1 MTSASDL
8 FGGLSSDDDSFLVEE
23 KDEEKA
29 EPVKTA
35 AQALLM
41 DFELSS
47 DDDDEEAPQSQKSTS
62 SSPLD
67 KKDVK
72 PMSTTQTLMMD
83 FEMSSDDE
91 DEEDQKP
98 QSQDPSTSPIDQ
110 KPVKF
115 FLPSDEDSQDMPDID
130 EIQKRIKDGTHVFKM
145 SPESMEDSEDRKCIE
160 FKASPPSS
168 GYPPL
173 KKPKLEPKD
182 DRYEAVFDA
191 VLGNSTVE
199 PLVEP
204 KPTVIQ
210 KKKYNEMNEMERK
223 MIKIEEKEYVTEEE
237 SHMKLLEQYGPSSSQ
252 ESKKHHDDIH
262 EMKNQIL
269 LANMSKEQ
277 FDRYQAF
284 RSSRFKKSDIT
295 RLIKEYTN
303 NAKIPATVVTAIGG
317 LAKLVV
323 GELVEE
329 ALDLREAVEGEESA
343 GPLQPHHIRQAYLT
357 LSRQGKL

>member
-8 FGGLSSDDDSFLVEE
+8 FGGLSSDDDSFLVEG
-23 KDEEKA
+23 KDEEKV

-41 DFELSS
+41 DFDLSS
-47 DDDDEEAPQSQKSTS
+47 DDDDDEAPQSQKSTS
-62 SSPLD
+62 SSPPLD
-67 KKDVK
+67 KKDLK
-72 PMSTTQTLMMD
+72 PMTTTQTLMMD
-83 FEMSSDDE
+83 FEMSSDD
-91 DEEDQKP
+91 DEP
-98 QSQDPSTSPIDQ
+98 SSTSPIDQ

-145 SPESMEDSEDRKCIE
+145 SPESMEDSEDRKCVE
-160 FKASPPSS
+160 FKTSPPSS

-173 KKPKLEPKD
+173 KKPKLEPRD

-191 VLGNSTVE
+191 VLGNTTVE
-199 PLVEP
+199 PPVEP

-329 ALDLREAVEGEESA
+329 ALDLREAVEGEEPT